1 MNNTNTDFQHYTV
14 MANEAVDALNCEPGK
29 IYVDAT
35 LGGGGH
41 SELILRKIQPDG
53 HLISFDIDNDAIAF
67 ARNRLKDYKNLTIV
81 KESYTNIKKVLQDLN
96 IKEITGGIVFD
107 LGASYHQLTKQER
120 GFSFMKDAP
129 LDMRFNQDNDFSAY
143 DVVNGYSEEDL
154 IHIISEYGEEKFTKR
169 IVKSI
174 ISARTQKPIKTTV
187 ELANIIKFAVPKT
200 KEKIHPA
207 TRTFQA
213 IRIEVNQELQNIK
226 NTLNEVL
233 TLLSVGAIISVIS
246 FHSLE
251 DRLVKQ
257 CFKHYASNCRCKPT
271 DPVCTCKPAMLE
283 LINKKPITA
292 LEEEIKENP
301 PSRSAKLRVAR
312 KISSWESWIDKTY
325 NRFQRK
331 SLL

>member
-1 MNNTNTDFQHYTV
+1 MNKNSEFQHYTV
-14 MANEAVDALNCEPGK
+14 MANEAVDALECKSGK

-41 SELILRKIQPDG
+41 SELILKKIQPDG
-53 HLISFDIDNDAIAF
+53 HLISFDIDNDAINF
-67 ARNRLKDYKNLTIV
+67 AKNRLKDYKNLTIV
-81 KESYTNIKKVLQDLN
+81 KDSYANIKKVLHDLG

-143 DVVNGYSEEDL
+143 DVVNGYSEDDL
-154 IHIISEYGEEKFTKR
+154 VRIISEYGEEKFTKR
-169 IVKSI
+169 IAKSI
-174 ISARTQKPIKTTV
+174 VNSRSIKNIETTV
-187 ELANIIKFAVPKT
+187 ELANIIKHAVPKS

-213 IRIEVNQELQNIK
+213 VRIEVNQELQNIK
-226 NTLNEVL
+226 NTLDEVL

-257 CFKHYASNCRCKPT
+257 CFKYYSAKCRCKPT
-271 DPVCTCKPAMLE
+271 DAICHCKPPMLE

-292 LEEEIKENP
+292 LEEEILENP

-312 KISSWESWIDKTY
+312 KISSWES
-325 NRFQRK
+325 
-331 SLL
+331 

>member
-1 MNNTNTDFQHYTV
+1 MTMENKFVNSEFQHYTV
-14 MANEAVDALNCEPGK
+14 MANEAVDVLDCQSGK

-41 SELILRKIQPDG
+41 SELILKKIQPDG
-53 HLISFDIDNDAIAF
+53 RLISFDIDSDAIEASSK
-67 ARNRLKDYKNLTIV
+67 RLKDYKNLTIV
-81 KESYTNIKKVLQDLN
+81 KESYTNIKKVLHDLG

-129 LDMRFNQDNDFSAY
+129 LDMRFDKDSDFSAY
-143 DVVNGYSEEDL
+143 DVVNGYSENDL
-154 IHIISEYGEEKFTKR
+154 IRIISEYGEERFTKR
-169 IVKSI
+169 IVKNI
-174 ISARTQKPIKTTV
+174 VNYRKFQNIETTG
-187 ELANIIKFAVPKT
+187 ELAEIIKNAVPKT

-213 IRIEVNQELQNIK
+213 IRIEVNSELQNIK

-257 CFKHYASNCRCKPT
+257 CFKYYASKCRCKPNE
-271 DPVCTCKPAMLE
+271 PVCHCEPPMLE
-283 LINKKPITA
+283 LIYKKPVLATE
-292 LEEEIKENP
+292 LEIMENP
-301 PSRSAKLRVAR
+301 PSRSAKLRAAR
-312 KISSWESWIDKTY
+312 KITSWEK
-325 NRFQRK
+325 
-331 SLL
+331 

>member
-1 MNNTNTDFQHYTV
+1 MENKYKDPEFEHYTV
-14 MANEAVDALNCEPGK
+14 MANEAVDMLDCKPGK

-53 HLISFDIDNDAIAF
+53 RLIAFDIDSDAIESAGK
-67 ARNRLKDYKNLTIV
+67 RLKDYKNLTIV
-81 KESYTNIKKVLQDLN
+81 KESYSNIKKVLQDLG

-129 LDMRFNQDNDFSAY
+129 LDMRFDKDSDFSAY
-143 DVVNGYSEEDL
+143 DVVNSYPEEEL
-154 IHIISEYGEEKFTKR
+154 IRIISEYGEERFTKR
-169 IVKSI
+169 IVKNI
-174 ISARTQKPIKTTV
+174 VNYRKARNIETTG
-187 ELANIIKFAVPKT
+187 ELADIIKNAVPKT

-213 IRIEVNQELQNIK
+213 IRIEVNHELQNIK
-226 NTLNEVL
+226 NTLNDVL
-233 TLLSVGAIISVIS
+233 TLLSVGAIISIIS

-257 CFKHYASNCRCKPT
+257 CFKYYASKCRCKPNE
-271 DPVCTCKPAMLE
+271 PVCHCKPPMLE

-292 LEEEIKENP
+292 SELEIKENP
-301 PSRSAKLRVAR
+301 PSRSAKLRGAK
-312 KISSWESWIDKTY
+312 KIASWE
-325 NRFQRK
+325 N
-331 SLL
+331 

>member
-1 MNNTNTDFQHYTV
+1 MNNKETNQEFQHYTV
-14 MANEAVDALNCEPGK
+14 MANEAVDALNCQPGK

-41 SELILRKIQPDG
+41 SELILKKIQPDG
-53 HLISFDIDNDAIAF
+53 QLIAFDVDTDAINYAS
-67 ARNRLKDYKNLTIV
+67 NRLKDYKNLTIV
-81 KESYTNIKKVLQDLN
+81 HDSYTNVKQVLQNLG

-129 LDMRFNQDNDFSAY
+129 LDMRFNRDSDFSAY
-143 DVVNGYSEEDL
+143 DIVNGYAEDEL
-154 IHIISEYGEEKFTKR
+154 VRVISECGEERFTKR
-169 IVKSI
+169 IVKNI
-174 ISARTQKPIKTTV
+174 INYRQNKNIETTC
-187 ELANIIKFAVPKT
+187 ELANIIKNAVPKT
-200 KEKIHPA
+200 KDKIHPA

-233 TLLSVGAIISVIS
+233 TLLSVDAIISVIS

-257 CFKHYASNCRCKPT
+257 CFKYYASKCRCKPNE
-271 DPVCTCKPAMLE
+271 PICHCKPPMLE
-283 LINKKPITA
+283 LINRKPILATE
-292 LEEEIKENP
+292 LEIKENP
-301 PSRSAKLRVAR
+301 PSRSAKLRVAK
-312 KISSWESWIDKTY
+312 KITSWE
-325 NRFQRK
+325 N
-331 SLL
+331 

>member
-1 MNNTNTDFQHYTV
+1 MENRYKDPEFEHYTV
-14 MANEAVDALNCEPGK
+14 MANEAVDMLDCKPGK

-53 HLISFDIDNDAIAF
+53 RLIAFDIDSDAIESAGK
-67 ARNRLKDYKNLTIV
+67 RLKDYKNLTIV
-81 KESYTNIKKVLQDLN
+81 KESYSNIKKVLQDLGIN
-96 IKEITGGIVFD
+96 EITGGIVFD

-129 LDMRFNQDNDFSAY
+129 LDMRFDKDSDFSAY
-143 DVVNGYSEEDL
+143 DVVNSYPEEEL
-154 IHIISEYGEEKFTKR
+154 IRIISEYGEERFTKR
-169 IVKSI
+169 IVKNI
-174 ISARTQKPIKTTV
+174 VNYRKARNIETTG
-187 ELANIIKFAVPKT
+187 ELADIIKNAVPKT

-213 IRIEVNQELQNIK
+213 IRIEVNHELQNIK
-226 NTLNEVL
+226 NTLNDVL
-233 TLLSVGAIISVIS
+233 TLLSVGAIISIIS

-257 CFKHYASNCRCKPT
+257 CFKYYASKCRCKPT
-271 DPVCTCKPAMLE
+271 DPVCHCKPPMLE

-292 LEEEIKENP
+292 SELEIKENP
-301 PSRSAKLRVAR
+301 PSRSAKLRGAK
-312 KISSWESWIDKTY
+312 KIASWE
-325 NRFQRK
+325 N
-331 SLL
+331 